1 MALTA
6 NSIPTTAARGLE
18 AEVVANTT
26 VIFGGAIVAITSA
39 GFATNWA
46 DTAGN
51 VLAGLAEGPATG
63 DTSATPP
70 TEITINTSGPIVK
83 NVAVV
88 GSTGQTDV
96 GALCFASD
104 ENTYDL
110 SATSNVKA
118 VGAVTR
124 YYSGTNCDVRLFTP
138 AEYQALN

>member
-6 NSIPTTAARGLE
+6 DSTPTTCERGLE

-26 VIFGGAIVAITSA
+26 QIFAGAIVAITSA

-51 VLAGLAEGPATG
+51 VMGGLAEVGATG
-63 DTSATPP
+63 DTSASPP
-70 TEITINTSGPIVK
+70 TEISLNTSGPIFK
-83 NVAVV
+83 NVAVT

-96 GALCFASD
+96 GALCFATD
-104 ENTYDL
+104 ENTFNL
-110 SATSNVKA
+110 AASTNVKA

-124 YYSGTNCDVRLFTP
+124 YYSGTNCDVRIFTP
-138 AEYQALN
+138 SEYQALN

>member
-1 MALTA
+1 MALSA

-26 VIFGGAIVAITSA
+26 VIFAGAIVAITSA

-46 DTAGN
+46 DTSGN
-51 VLAGLAEGPATG
+51 VLAGLAEGGATG

-70 TEITINTSGPIVK
+70 TEITINTSGPIIK
-83 NVAVV
+83 NVAVT

-96 GALCFASD
+96 GALVFASD

-124 YYSGTNCDVRLFTP
+124 YYSGTHCDVRIFTP